1 MKTNIS
7 PPSWQASRWKRRDAP
22 WGMERN
28 YWYFS
33 FFLNLIL
40 STSLLLKVCSNKYY
54 VQLVNVILSKQ
65 IKINIVCVPAQ

>member
-1 MKTNIS
+1 MGYGK
-7 PPSWQASRWKRRDAP
+7 KLLVLL
-22 WGMERN
+22 
-28 YWYFS
+28 